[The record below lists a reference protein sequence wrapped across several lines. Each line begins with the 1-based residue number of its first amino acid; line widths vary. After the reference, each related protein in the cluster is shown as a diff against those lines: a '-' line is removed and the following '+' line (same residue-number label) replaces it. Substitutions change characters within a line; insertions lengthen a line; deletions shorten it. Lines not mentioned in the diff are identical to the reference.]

1 VGARERR
8 RRVRSSFSSLSLS
21 SSQKQKHHTTMMV
34 AVSSFLARAFGL
46 DGLRRQNTSLSP
58 ERERRE
64 EVSAMVAA
72 PHASNVFSYLLVV
85 DSWGR

>member
-1 VGARERR
+1 MGARERR

-58 ERERRE
+58 ERERGGLRHGRG
-64 EVSAMVAA
+64 AA
-72 PHASNVFSYLLVV
+72 CKQRLLLPACC
-85 DSWGR
+85 